1 MKIAIDGTAAS
12 GKGTLARRL
21 ANSLGYDY
29 LDTGLLYRVV
39 ALQALKLGMTSFGDN
54 IKEPTQNETIKR
66 STIIKLTTI
75 ALSLSLPILD
85 SPELRSQKISS
96 LAAAVASLP
105 EIRQA
110 LIKKQR
116 NFAHSPP
123 SNSGAVLDGRD
134 IGSVILP
141 KADFKFF
148 IDAKPEIRA
157 KRRFAQLKDTKSNQ
171 TQETILKELNERDK
185 TDSTRQF
192 APLKRLSDAIFIDS
206 SSLNADEVLQIA
218 LNYIN
223 G

>member
-12 GKGTLARRL
+12 GKGTLARGL

-29 LDTGLLYRVV
+29 LDTGLLYRAV
-39 ALQALKLGMTSFGDN
+39 ALEASIYGITSIYDN
-54 IKEPTQNETIKR
+54 MKEQPWKGVIKK
-66 STIIKLTTI
+66 STIIKLTSI
-75 ALSLSLPILD
+75 ALNLSLPITD
-85 SPELRSQKISS
+85 SPHLRSQKIGS
-96 LAAAVASLP
+96 LASMVASLP
-105 EIRQA
+105 DIRQA
-110 LIKKQR
+110 LTKKQR

-123 SNSGAVLDGRD
+123 SKSGAILDGRD

-157 KRRFAQLKDTKSNQ
+157 KRRFAELKHAKSNQ
-171 TQETILKELNERDK
+171 TQQAILKDLNERDK
-185 TDSTRQF
+185 IDSTRQI
-192 APLKRLSDAIFIDS
+192 APLKRHPDAFFIDS